1 MSDTSNRYIPSRE
14 SVIERAMEGDLRFYF
29 DGEKDTIHYEFNGGT
44 DGKWYL
50 HTVTP
55 LKKQWHTWEYRD
67 LFLNDWEWDTCEEAL
82 NAKIFDGKSLL
93 ELLDKVTI
101 L

>member
-1 MSDTSNRYIPSRE
+1 MSDTSSRYIPSRE
-14 SVIERAMEGDLRFYF
+14 AVIERAMEGDLRFYF
-29 DGEKDTIHYEFNGGT
+29 DGEEDTRHYEFNGGT

-55 LKKQWHTWEYRD
+55 LSNGHWEYCAFFVDD
-67 LFLNDWEWDTCEEAL
+67 LEWETCEEAL

-101 L
+101 P